1 MRVGVIYAS
10 ANMAHVEFSSRNVFT
25 IRVHKKP
32 ALFLGL
38 PSAFVNCDIFA
49 AFCMPWA
56 RRDASPACL
65 FGCFVHFLSPDKK
78 SRHGKRTDPCTM
90 HGRVTFEYTAREMCA
105 MQGGACCLSGFR
117 FRLGGVEEGF
127 DLVNLDLCHGA
138 AGLAPAENAS
148 ATIGV
153 AVKCRISRWR
163 ISAQKARRSPCGET
177 RRKVPR
183 PPCGSIS
190 AQTVPRTA
198 SQGLAESMYPLR
210 SPKS

>member
-90 HGRVTFEYTAREMCA
+90 HGRSPCRESGCFVV
-105 MQGGACCLSGFR
+105 GAVS
-117 FRLGGVEEGF
+117 
-127 DLVNLDLCHGA
+127 
-138 AGLAPAENAS
+138 LAPAENAS

-198 SQGLAESMYPLR
+198 
-210 SPKS
+210 